1 MKCVNPLKMWYNTP
15 GESMKKTIVTIL
27 AALLIS
33 GCAGS
38 QDELQ
43 KYSSTTTESGF
54 DTPITLI
61 AYTEDEKTFQTFF
74 KQMKKDFLHYHQ
86 LFDKYHDYPGIN
98 NIKTINEQAGIAPV
112 RVDASIMKMLKLA
125 KQYYEASGHQID
137 VTMGSVLDIWHD
149 ARDAGTRLNEHGKS
163 GVLPDLQK
171 LKEAKKH
178 TGFAYLNIDE
188 QAQTVYLTNSAVQ
201 LDVGAIA
208 KGYATEQVAKSLKKK
223 GLKHAIINAGG
234 NVRLIGS
241 KPKDEKWSI
250 GIQSPNLE
258 DSGSLAS
265 IEVQKDYSFVTSGDY
280 QRYYLVDHKMIHH
293 IIDPDTLM
301 PADHQRAVTVIAK
314 DSGVADALSTTLFTL
329 SYEEGLKLINKL
341 KKDGMD
347 IQAVWVFDQQ
357 KPAPKGVKTY
367 PAGNYEL
374 VITSDLKKQITFH

>member
-1 MKCVNPLKMWYNTP
+1 MKCVNHLKMWYNTP
-15 GESMKKTIVTIL
+15 GEAMKKTILTIL

-38 QDELQ
+38 RNELH

-61 AYTEDEKTFQTFF
+61 AYTKDEKTFQSFF
-74 KQMKKDFLHYHQ
+74 RQMKKDFLHYHQ
-86 LFDKYHDYPGIN
+86 LFDKYHNYPAIN
-98 NIKTINEQAGIAPV
+98 NIKTINDQAGIAPV
-112 RVDASIMKMLKLA
+112 LVDSSIIQMLKLA
-125 KQYYEASGHQID
+125 KQYYEASGHHLDI
-137 VTMGSVLDIWHD
+137 TMGSVLDIWHD
-149 ARDAGTRLNEHGKS
+149 ARDAGTLLNEQGKS
-163 GVLPDLQK
+163 GVLPDLQT
-171 LKEAKKH
+171 LKDAKNNA
-178 TGFAYLNIDE
+178 GFDYLKIDE
-188 QAQTVYLTNSAVQ
+188 QAQTVFLTKSEVQ

-208 KGYATEQVAKSLKKK
+208 KGFATEQVAKALKKQ

-241 KPKDEKWSI
+241 KPEDKTWSI
-250 GIQSPNLE
+250 GIQSPNPK

-280 QRYYLVDHKMIHH
+280 QRYYLVNGKMIHH

-301 PADHQRAVTVIAK
+301 PADHQRAVTVLTK
-314 DSGVADALSTTLFTL
+314 DSGIADALSTTLFTL
-329 SYEEGLKLINKL
+329 SYEEGSRLINKL

-347 IQAVWVFDQQ
+347 IQAIWVFDQQ

-367 PAGNYEL
+367 PAGNYDL
-374 VITSDLKKQITFH
+374 VITADLKKQITFH